1 MSPALAG
8 RFLTTGLPEKS
19 QSWRFLI
26 VEGTLDLTFRAS
38 LYCRHHKPHFI
49 GEEHEAQ
56 RLTAGLNLDVECNL
70 PKLAKQFLLIHCSML
85 LAQNCVLAMVGTV
98 LGGGSL
104 RPCLLRWGR
113 KTEKRGTPPPPH
125 SLSTRQRPLPQSL
138 QGSYFLMAGKDPN
151 SELKAKTHSIFFTIP
166 SALEEGG
173 MSARGAFKLSGTE
186 VGPFH
191 GSSSVLEALGAQCY
205 Y

>member
-1 MSPALAG
+1 MWKLPGAGIEPVSPALAG

-98 LGGGSL
+98 LGGAPS
-104 RPCLLRWGR
+104 
-113 KTEKRGTPPPPH
+113 
-125 SLSTRQRPLPQSL
+125 
-138 QGSYFLMAGKDPN
+138 DP
-151 SELKAKTHSIFFTIP
+151 
-166 SALEEGG
+166 
-173 MSARGAFKLSGTE
+173 AF
-186 VGPFH
+186 
-191 GSSSVLEALGAQCY
+191 
-205 Y
+205 